1 MQIKSQ
7 KILFLTLHTFSL
19 TGGIEKVSRTLAKA
33 LNDVMLNDQFGSKS
47 IKVLSLCDRQIDIKK
62 AYCAPGNFEGYDYH
76 RVSFGAKAVLNGIK
90 SDTIIL
96 SHINL
101 LPIAILIKFLSSK
114 KRIIMLAHGI
124 EVWRNLSSWKKYFFQ
139 KHVEIWAVSDFT
151 SQVLQHKHQI
161 SNTKIK
167 ILNNCLD
174 PYFNLPTNFGK
185 PKYLLERYNLK
196 ENQPVIITIS
206 RLSSFEL
213 YKGYDMV
220 ISTIPKLLKDL
231 PNLTYILAGK
241 ADVKERLR
249 LNKLI
254 SSNSLQNHVLLIDFI
269 PENELIDYFLLADI
283 FVMPS
288 KKEGFGLV
296 FIEAAACGCPVIA
309 GNRDGSKDAL
319 LNGTI
324 GTLINPDS
332 TKMLIYAIQE
342 RLAKGKSQMQGLLL
356 QQKCLSHFSYDR
368 YKKQVSEFLV

>member
-33 LNDVMLNDQFGSKS
+33 LNDQFDSKS
-47 IKVLSLCDRQIDIKK
+47 IKVLSLCDRQIDVNN

-76 RVSFGAKAVLNGIK
+76 RVRFGAKAVLNGIK

-114 KRIIMLAHGI
+114 KKIIMLAHGI

-167 ILNNCLD
+167 TLNNCLD
-174 PYFNLPTNFGK
+174 PYFNLPTNFSK

-220 ISTIPKLLKDL
+220 INTIPALLRDF

-241 ADVKERLR
+241 ADAKERLR

-254 SSNSLQNHVLLIDFI
+254 SNNSLQNHVLLIDFI
-269 PENELIDYFLLADI
+269 PENELIDYFLLSDI

-319 LNGTI
+319 LNGAL
-324 GTLINPDS
+324 GMLINPDS
-332 TKMLIYAIQE
+332 TKMLIHAIQE
-342 RLAKGKSQMQGLLL
+342 KLRKGKSQMQSLLL

-368 YKKQVSEFLV
+368 YKKQVIEFLV